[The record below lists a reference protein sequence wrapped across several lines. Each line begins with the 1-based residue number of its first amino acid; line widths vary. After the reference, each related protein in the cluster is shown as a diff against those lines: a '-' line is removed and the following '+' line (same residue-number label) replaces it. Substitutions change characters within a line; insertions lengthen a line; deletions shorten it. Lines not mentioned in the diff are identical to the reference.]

1 MGDNFKGLLSR
12 DYQMFCYTSLKI
24 DFERTNHLKK
34 HFDELYSS
42 FREKAS
48 NQLSRFEKLRKSRAN
63 IGLRF
68 RSKHKRHRYM

>member
-1 MGDNFKGLLSR
+1 MSKA
-12 DYQMFCYTSLKI
+12 QI
-24 DFERTNHLKK
+24 IKK
-34 HFDELYSS
+34 KTRFDELHSS

-48 NQLSRFEKLRKSRAN
+48 NQLSQFEKLRKSRAN